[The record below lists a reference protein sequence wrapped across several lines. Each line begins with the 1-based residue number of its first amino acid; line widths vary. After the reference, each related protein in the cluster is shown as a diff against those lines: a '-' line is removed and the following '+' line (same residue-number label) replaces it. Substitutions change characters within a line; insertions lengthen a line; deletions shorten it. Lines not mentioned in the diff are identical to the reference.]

1 MPTGPPIYGLK
12 KLNMTIVQAC
22 GVSSKSYNTSICLYV
37 MLTQQLKA
45 QNKVEVI
52 TYKLDSY

>member
-22 GVSSKSYNTSICLYV
+22 GVSSTSYNTSIRLYV
-37 MLTQQLKA
+37 TGLHSSTLRHM
-45 QNKVEVI
+45 
-52 TYKLDSY
+52 